1 MKRNAILALVMVLL
15 FSFGALGVSAQT
27 QTNDNIVDIAAKN
40 NNFDTVHAAIVA
52 AGLADTLASADAQYT
67 VFAPTDAAFNAFG
80 NANPDTLAA
89 ALADPMGA
97 LTTVLTYHVVAG
109 NYSSDELIEMG
120 KVTTLQGED
129 LMITTRNGNVYVN
142 DARVVT
148 ADVPAK
154 NGVIHAINGVLVPQ
168 AIASMMTE
176 AAESADATAMPETTT
191 PPATTPPATMPET
204 TAPAATDDAAMTDDT
219 AGLKTIAEIATEA
232 GNFTSLL
239 GALQATGLAETFAM
253 PGNYTVFAP
262 TDDAFAALGD
272 TALTQDQLTSILLYH
287 VVSDRLTRDQLATGD
302 LVPTLSDGRPLFIHR
317 NGPQIVDISGAK
329 VLVYDI
335 QASNGIIHV
344 IDRVMIP

>member
-1 MKRNAILALVMVLL
+1 MKRKLVLVVSLVLL
-15 FSFGALGVSAQT
+15 LGLGALGVSA

-67 VFAPTDAAFNAFG
+67 VFAPTDAAFSNLGEAS
-80 NANPDTLAA
+80 PELLAA
-89 ALADPMGA
+89 ALADPKGA
-97 LTTVLTYHVVAG
+97 LTTVLKYHVVAG
-109 NYSSDELIEMG
+109 NYSSAELLEMG
-120 KVTTLQGED
+120 TVTTLQGET
-129 LMITTRNGNVYVN
+129 LTITTRNDSVFVN

-154 NGVIHAINGVLVPQ
+154 NGVIHAINRVLLPAAVT
-168 AIASMMTE
+168 SLMDMT
-176 AAESADATAMPETTT
+176 DTTT
-191 PPATTPPATMPET
+191 TDTTPTADT
-204 TAPAATDDAAMTDDT
+204 TTTTDRPT
-219 AGLKTIAEIATEA
+219 ANDGNTTITTSSQTIAEIATEA

-239 GALQATGLAETFAM
+239 SALEATGWAETFAL

-272 TALTQDQLTSILLYH
+272 LNLSQDELEAILLYH
-287 VVSDRLTRDQLATGD
+287 VVSDRLTRDQLATDD
-302 LVPTLSDGRPLFIHR
+302 LVPTLSGGRPLFI
-317 NGPQIVDISGAK
+317 NSDDGQIISISGAK
-329 VLVYDI
+329 LLMTDI